1 MCASKGL
8 QEPLFHGSDWNFDI
22 LRRIYDAV
30 EEVAYKD
37 LHLDTY
43 TNQLEIIS
51 AEQMMDAY
59 SSIGMPLMYRHWSF
73 GKRYLRDEQLYR
85 KGHMGLAY
93 EMVINSDPC
102 ICYLMEG
109 NTAALQTLVIAHAA
123 FGHNHFFKNNQL
135 FRQWTDAGAILTY
148 LDFAKNFVRQCEEL
162 HGIAAVESILDAA
175 HALMEQ
181 GVFRYRRPGRLSAEQ
196 GKARERER
204 IAHAE
209 RTFSDLWRTLPS
221 SSFKSYAGEAGAASQ
236 SSQEENILYFIEKNS
251 PILKPW
257 QREIVRIVR
266 FIAQYFYPQRQTKMM
281 NEGCATFVHY
291 TIVNL
296 LFERGLIEDGHMLEI
311 MHNHTDVV
319 FQPGFND
326 LRYGGLN
333 PYTLGFEMMR
343 DIQRVCTK
351 PTPEDRDWFPDIA
364 GKGAWLDVLLD
375 AWVSHRDESFIRQYL
390 SPSLIRKMRLFAV
403 TDYASKSY
411 VEVTAIHDERG
422 YESVRSTL
430 ADSYDV
436 SSRQPDIQVIGADLA
451 GDRCLRLQHN
461 IRDGVGLQEE
471 SRDATLRHLATLWG
485 YEVRLT
491 GIDEQSGQTVY
502 QQSMRATPEKV
513 S

>member
-1 MCASKGL
+1 MRAGNDL
-8 QEPLFHGSDWNFDI
+8 QQPLFHGSDWNFDI
-22 LRRIYDAV
+22 LQRVYDAIKQIAH
-30 EEVAYKD
+30 ED

-51 AEQMMDAY
+51 AEQMLDAY
-59 SSIGMPLMYRHWSF
+59 SSIGMPLMYGHWSF
-73 GKRYLRDEQLYR
+73 GKRFLQEEQLYR

-93 EMVINSDPC
+93 ELVINSNPC

-148 LDFAKNFVRQCEEL
+148 LDFAKNFVRQCEER
-162 HGIAAVESILDAA
+162 HGVAAVERVLDAA
-175 HALMEQ
+175 HALMDQ

-196 GKARERER
+196 EKARERER

-209 RTFSDLWRTLPS
+209 KMFSDLWRTLPS
-221 SSFKSYAGEAGAASQ
+221 FAFKSPAGGAAAGQ
-236 SSQEENILYFIEKNS
+236 PTEEENILYFIEKNS
-251 PILKPW
+251 PILEPW

-266 FIAQYFYPQRQTKMM
+266 FLAQYFYPQRQTKMM

-291 TIVNL
+291 TITNL
-296 LFERGLIEDGHMLEI
+296 LFERGLIEEGHMLEI
-311 MHNHTDVV
+311 IQNHSDVI

-343 DIQRVCTK
+343 DIQRICTE
-351 PTPEDRDWFPDIA
+351 PTQEDRDWFPEIA

-375 AWVSHRDESFIRQYL
+375 AWASHRDESFIRQFL
-390 SPSLIRKMRLFAV
+390 SPQLIRKMRLFALV
-403 TDYASKSY
+403 DDASDSY
-411 VEVTAIHDERG
+411 VEVTAIHDDRG
-422 YESVRSTL
+422 YEAVRSAL
-430 ADSYDV
+430 AASYDIT
-436 SSRQPDIQVIGADLA
+436 SHQPDIQVIGADLA
-451 GDRCLRLQHN
+451 GDRCLRLRHK
-461 IRDGVGLQEE
+461 IRNGVMLQEE

-485 YEVRLT
+485 YEVRLI
-491 GIDEQSGQTVY
+491 GVDGQSGQTVY
-502 QQSMRATPEKV
+502 ERSTKAEK